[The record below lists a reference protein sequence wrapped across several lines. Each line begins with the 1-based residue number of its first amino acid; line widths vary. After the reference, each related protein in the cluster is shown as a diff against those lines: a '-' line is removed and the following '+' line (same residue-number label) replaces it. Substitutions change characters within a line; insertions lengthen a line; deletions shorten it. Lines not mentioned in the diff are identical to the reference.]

1 MIMRNNIKCPHAN
14 RHDVIKR
21 IAERWNHI
29 HSEYDFPEEF
39 EAVQQNV
46 YHEIIDLDLEF
57 DKYDLEPKWY
67 EY

>member
-1 MIMRNNIKCPHAN
+1 MIMRNNIKDPHTN

-29 HSEYDFPEEF
+29 HQEYDFPEEF

-57 DKYDLEPKWY
+57 DKYDLSPKWY

>member
-1 MIMRNNIKCPHAN
+1 MIMRNNIKDQHAN

-29 HSEYDFPEEF
+29 HQEYDFHEEF

-46 YHEIIDLDLEF
+46 YHEIIDLDIEF
-57 DKYDLEPKWY
+57 DKYDLEPSWY